1 MVLFRIIRYERTT
14 EFANKVKPKTNIT
27 FALDKFR
34 HTFSHFHLDIEA
46 IVVDCEM
53 LPAKEISENST
64 LQWYN
69 LATVASVGLA
79 ASTQKLIKQLE
90 QLPV

>member
-1 MVLFRIIRYERTT
+1 
-14 EFANKVKPKTNIT
+14 
-27 FALDKFR
+27 
-34 HTFSHFHLDIEA
+34 
-46 IVVDCEM
+46 M